1 MSGDFLPGYVTTMSS
16 SRFPVDTKSIIVMG
30 FENGKV
36 GGVYNTKEAFFK
48 RLRDRKKR
56 TKLAVYV
63 PNNFILEEH
72 DKEQIWNKNAVFF
85 DSDALKRVRESFG
98 EMMHLVY
105 Y

>member
-1 MSGDFLPGYVTTMSS
+1 MSGDFLPGYVTTMSN

-30 FENGKV
+30 FEDGKI
-36 GGVYNTKEAFFK
+36 GGVYDTKDAFFK

-56 TKLAVYV
+56 SRLAVYV
-63 PNNFILEEH
+63 PNNFVLEEH
-72 DKEQIWNKNAVFF
+72 ERVLIWNKNAVIF
-85 DSDALKRVRESFG
+85 DLDGVKRVRESFG